1 MGQGTAGIKGCI
13 TIKIKEEDRWD
24 LTIKIKE
31 EDRRADFKKARDG
44 LGVVIREKEAALN
57 TKETGSDA
65 FSSYAKKQ
73 LFFDV
78 LFIGELTRFTWD
90 MNEADD

>member
-44 LGVVIREKEAALN
+44 LGVVIRENEAALN
-57 TKETGSDA
+57 TK
-65 FSSYAKKQ
+65 KRKQ
-73 LFFDV
+73 VVMHSLLV
-78 LFIGELTRFTWD
+78 QKS
-90 MNEADD
+90 N